1 MTQYLEPL
9 VQKIE
14 TVCDLAGLDQ
24 LSTAHK
30 KLISEAKKLSRAY
43 ARMMTPKERLQLE
56 NMSLSKRKYALLL
69 EREKNNI
76 SENRLALQRLINTQK
91 IHNNETRIATQN
103 TTRQLS
109 ADRVRM
115 AEIRRLTQAER
126 KQTEALRLKNRELQ
140 RSQSVYSHLKGII
153 GSFVGVWTFGS
164 MLDTMRETDL
174 MRRSLTGLTKSPQ
187 DWEFIR
193 QQSYRTGTRI
203 EDTSKGYRNFYAA
216 ASMAG
221 FEKTSIQG
229 MYGDVLTAT
238 RSIGASP
245 QQTAGAL
252 LALEQ
257 MISKGK
263 VSMEEL
269 RRQLGNALPGAFEI
283 GAKAMNMTTA
293 KFNEF
298 VKSGKL
304 ASTEFVPKFIAQLK
318 KEFAGGFVESTKS
331 IDFALNNLHNS
342 WVDFISDIGSSFFG
356 QSLARAINSLAD
368 LKNNCVG
375 LKTVLKVI
383 GAVLGAL
390 IRQVHIILALIAPA
404 IILGIVNSI
413 KKIAQAI
420 MLVDKAM
427 LKVYGRILLVIAL
440 LLILQDL
447 WAGIFKFDE
456 IKSVTGA
463 IRNKL
468 TGEKNPLYKPKDK
481 ASTDVIAFS
490 NPNVGNIGLNKT
502 QTININA
509 PMTIN
514 GGDNPQ
520 AIAYSVNEQLVGIIK
535 SMEMA

>member
-30 KLISEAKKLSRAY
+30 KLISEAQKLSRAY
-43 ARMMTPKERLQLE
+43 AKMMTPKERLQLE

-69 EREKNNI
+69 ERERNNI

-164 MLDTMRETDL
+164 MFDTMRETDL

-203 EDTSKGYRNFYAA
+203 EDTAKGYKNFYSAA
-216 ASMAG
+216 NMAG
-221 FEKTSIQG
+221 FAKGDIQG
-229 MYGDVLTAT
+229 MYGDLLTST

-245 QQTAGAL
+245 IQTQGAL

-257 MISKGK
+257 MISKGT

-293 KFNEF
+293 EFNEF

-304 ASTEFVPKFIAQLK
+304 ASNVFVPRFIK
-318 KEFAGGFVESTKS
+318 KIKEEFAGGFVESTKS

-468 TGEKNPLYKPKDK
+468 TGEKNQLYKPKDK

>member
-24 LSTAHK
+24 LSTVHK
-30 KLISEAKKLSRAY
+30 KLISEAQKLSRAY
-43 ARMMTPKERLQLE
+43 AKMMTPKERLQLE

-69 EREKNNI
+69 ERERNNI

-115 AEIRRLTQAER
+115 AELRRLTQAER
-126 KQTEALRLKNRELQ
+126 TQTEALRLKNRELQ
-140 RSQSVYSHLKGII
+140 RSQSAFSNLKGII

-164 MLDTMRETDL
+164 MLDTMREMDL

-216 ASMAG
+216 ANMAG
-221 FEKTSIQG
+221 FAKGDIQG
-229 MYGDVLTAT
+229 MYGDLLTST
-238 RSIGASP
+238 RSIGASSI
-245 QQTAGAL
+245 QTQGAL

-257 MISKGK
+257 MISKGT

-293 KFNEF
+293 EFNDF

-304 ASTEFVPKFIAQLK
+304 ASNVFVPRFIKQLK
-318 KEFAGGFVESTKS
+318 EEFAGGFVESTKS

-342 WVDFISDIGSSFFG
+342 WVDFISDVGSSFFG
-356 QSLARAINSLAD
+356 QSLAKAINSLAD

-375 LKTVLKVI
+375 LKTVLKII

-427 LKVYGRILLVIAL
+427 LKVYGRILLIIAL
-440 LLILQDL
+440 LLLLQDL

-456 IKSVTGA
+456 IKSATGVY
-463 IRNKL
+463 RNKL
-468 TGEKNPLYKPKDK
+468 IGEKNPLYRPKDQDY
-481 ASTDVIAFS
+481 TGFIAYS
-490 NPNVGNIGLNKT
+490 NPNAGNIGLNKT
-502 QTININA
+502 QTINVNA
-509 PMTIN
+509 PITIN
-514 GGDNPQ
+514 GSDNPQ
-520 AIAYSVNEQLVGIIK
+520 AIAYSVNEQLVGILN
-535 SMEMA
+535 SMELA